1 LHSRHHRFVTL
12 FRISK
17 YKPRHR
23 KKKPTT
29 FDERAILYLFV
40 LWKEKIPMKRRA
52 RTPDAFWYLM
62 GVSSSTIDDDG
73 QSFVLQVGGV
83 KSALL
88 QVASCFAFCRRQ
100 KMRFQNKVVVVT
112 GGGSGIGA
120 ALARAFDQEG
130 AIVAVSDLKGADQ
143 VAQSLQ
149 NPKSRRGY
157 QVDVTN
163 AKQVQDMI
171 QSIMKEQGRID
182 IYCSNAGII
191 YPAQQQQR
199 SQSSEEFGVVSRHSD
214 AQWNRIL
221 QVNLQSHV
229 IAVREL
235 LPYWSNQQQLREKHF
250 LITASAAGLL
260 TQIGDASYG
269 VSKAAAIAFAEHMA
283 IAHGGED
290 HDGNNIHVHCL
301 CPQAVDTPFGDN
313 IVQQSRLANS
323 ALSDGIVTP
332 EFVADCCLT
341 TLAET
346 NDFFIFPHPRVQEY
360 CKRKVL
366 EHERWLKGMRK
377 MKRRLIQ
384 QSKL

>member
-1 LHSRHHRFVTL
+1 MLLLRSSYSIGPVDEIDDVLFIKLQTLGLAYYNFLVT
-12 FRISK
+12 ISK
-17 YKPRHR
+17 SLVFQSKRGQLC
-23 KKKPTT
+23 TAT
-29 FDERAILYLFV
+29 SCFV
-40 LWKEKIPMKRRA
+40 LWP
-52 RTPDAFWYLM
+52 
-62 GVSSSTIDDDG
+62 
-73 QSFVLQVGGV
+73 
-83 KSALL
+83 
-88 QVASCFAFCRRQ
+88 RQ
-100 KMRFQNKVVVVT
+100 MRFQNKVVVVS

-120 ALARAFDQEG
+120 ALAQAFDQEG

-157 QVDVTN
+157 EVDVTN

-171 QSIMKEQGRID
+171 QSIMKEHGRID

-191 YPAQQQQR
+191 HPAPQQLQP
-199 SQSSEEFGVVSRHSD
+199 SEEFGVVSRHSD

-229 IAVREL
+229 IAAREL
-235 LPYWSNQQQLREKHF
+235 LPYWSNRQQSGEKHF

-283 IAHGGED
+283 IAHGGGD
-290 HDGNNIHVHCL
+290 DQDSNNNIHVHCL

-313 IVQQSRLANS
+313 IVQSSKANS
-323 ALSDGIVTP
+323 AMTDGVVSS
-332 EFVADCCLT
+332 EFVAECCLT

-377 MKRRLIQ
+377 LKRRLIQ
-384 QSKL
+384 SKL